1 MHRISGPAEQPA
13 ISVKSCS
20 GKIFGWI

>member
-13 ISVKSCS
+13 ISVKSGS